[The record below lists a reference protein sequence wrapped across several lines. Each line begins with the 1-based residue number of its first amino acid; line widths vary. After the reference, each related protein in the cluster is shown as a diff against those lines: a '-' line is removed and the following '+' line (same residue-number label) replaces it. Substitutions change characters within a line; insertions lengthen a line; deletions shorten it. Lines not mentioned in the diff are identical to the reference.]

1 MGGARGYDEIV
12 VRNAYIFQF
21 DGFVFQVKTHR
32 LSHENPYVFVT
43 AHNAPHGRGD
53 IAGRESGR
61 RNLIQER
68 LKGMVVLA
76 VHQSHPHRQLAQ
88 RARRIQSSE
97 PRAQNQNMRT
107 SIFFAFR
114 SRHGFIVWVRQGR

>member
-1 MGGARGYDEIV
+1 MGGAGGYDEIV

-21 DGFVFQVKTHR
+21 DGLVFQVKTHS

-68 LKGMVVLA
+68 LKGVVVLA
-76 VHQSHPHRQLAQ
+76 VHKRDAHSQPAQST
-88 RARRIQSSE
+88 RRI
-97 PRAQNQNMRT
+97 
-107 SIFFAFR
+107 
-114 SRHGFIVWVRQGR
+114 